1 MAIEYP
7 GNAIPNA
14 GFSTGNRTVDDE
26 LLVSSN
32 GGFTQK
38 GVTLKAGQGVLPL
51 GTILARETT
60 TKKYVKYA
68 AGGANGAGTARGI
81 LRSTVDTGTDAAGQE
96 YNNNIV
102 QRGILNLTKI
112 KAANPD
118 VTDLTTILG
127 ARTDDVWNTF
137 TF

>member
-14 GFSTGNRTVDDE
+14 GFRTGNRVVDDE
-26 LLVSSN
+26 LLVSTN

-38 GVTLKAGQGVLPL
+38 GVTLKAGQGILPL
-51 GTILARETT
+51 GTILARETAS
-60 TKKYVKYA
+60 KKYVKYA
-68 AGGANGAGTARGI
+68 ATGGAAGANVARGI
-81 LRSTVDTGTDAAGQE
+81 LRSTVDTGSDAAGQE
-96 YNNNIV
+96 YLNNIV
-102 QRGILNLTKI
+102 IRGILNLTKV
-112 KAANPD
+112 KTANSG
-118 VTDLTTILG
+118 VDLATILG